1 VANNKGWSAQSH
13 VQTELGLCL
22 SWLLVTMNVP
32 VCEVDCASTQIVY
45 YGMFTLVRFVYIGLY
60 HIMGAIEHPGES
72 RREFHEHGV

>member
-1 VANNKGWSAQSH
+1 
-13 VQTELGLCL
+13 
-22 SWLLVTMNVP
+22 MNVP